1 MANTAICIDLETLDT
16 LPSATI
22 LTIGAVKFDPH
33 GNESVDNQMEPFY
46 VKVDLASC
54 EPYNLTISNETIA
67 WWAKQGTEA
76 HNEAFEGT
84 DRIPIEDAMHQL
96 FLFARGCKT
105 FWSHGAGFDIV
116 ICEHLFRQVGR
127 AIPWKYHEIRDTR
140 TIYDLGIDPDFPEIE
155 VKHHAL
161 QDAYAEAIAVQ
172 NVFRKIDA
180 LQAPTEKPIVEP
192 LHFSPSITDNIV

>member
-22 LTIGAVKFDPH
+22 LTIGAVKFDPYGH
-33 GNESVDNQMEPFY
+33 EAVDHQMEPFY
-46 VKVDLASC
+46 VKIDLASC
-54 EPYNLTISNETIA
+54 EPYNLTISDETIA
-67 WWAKQGTEA
+67 WWAKQGPEA
-76 HNEAFEGT
+76 HKEAFEGT

-96 FLFARGCKT
+96 FSFARGCKT

-116 ICEHLFRQVGR
+116 ICENIFRKVGR

-140 TIYDLGIDPDFPEIE
+140 TIYDLGIDNDFPDIE

-161 QDAYAEAIAVQ
+161 QDAHAEAVAVQ
-172 NVFRKIDA
+172 NVYRKIKEM
-180 LQAPTEKPIVEP
+180 QTVKPIAEP
-192 LHFSPSITDNIV
+192 LHFSTSALGQTV